1 MNDNR
6 LSGIAMIAGQAGLL
20 LTLSLH
26 PSGKITPAQ
35 VDQMVHKLIAV
46 HSIALAG
53 LPLMI
58 LGALGLTRLLSSFN
72 RYRLSV
78 AAFVIYSFAI
88 AASLS
93 GIVIDG
99 LVMPHILPRLAEAAQ
114 AASAASGGQGAPPA
128 SGEVWRALIKY
139 NGYLDMAFVQLSLV
153 ATAIAVITWSIVM
166 FVDRTLPRAIGVYG
180 VTLGVVALAALFSG
194 ALGAE
199 HALMIIVFGQ
209 ATWFLIVGGLL
220 CARAEPVGGAE
231 TPIAK
236 STWMPAR

>member
-1 MNDNR
+1 MTMTDNR
-6 LSGIAMIAGQAGLL
+6 RSGVAMIAGQVGLL

-26 PSGKITPAQ
+26 PSGKISPAE

-58 LGALGLTRLLSSFN
+58 LGALGLSRILSSRN
-72 RYRLSV
+72 RLSV

-99 LVMPHILPRLAEAAQ
+99 LVMPHLLPHLADAAKIA
-114 AASAASGGQGAPPA
+114 AASSAGAQPAAAAPA
-128 SGEVWRALIKY
+128 SDTWRALLKY

-153 ATAIAVITWSIVM
+153 ATAVAVITWSMAILLGKI
-166 FVDRTLPRAIGVYG
+166 FPRALGIYG
-180 VTLGVVALAALFSG
+180 LILGVIALVALFSG
-194 ALGAE
+194 MLGAE

-209 ATWFLIVGGLL
+209 STWFLILGGLL
-220 CARAEPVGGAE
+220 CVLPDPV
-231 TPIAK
+231 P
-236 STWMPAR
+236 

>member
-1 MNDNR
+1 MTMTENR
-6 LSGIAMIAGQAGLL
+6 RSGVAMIAGQVGLF

-26 PSGKITPAQ
+26 PSGKISPAE
-35 VDQMVHKLIAV
+35 VDQMVHRLIAV

-58 LGALGLTRLLSSFN
+58 LGALGLSRILSSRN
-72 RYRLSV
+72 RLSV

-99 LVMPHILPRLAEAAQ
+99 LVMPHLLPHLADAAKI
-114 AASAASGGQGAPPA
+114 AAAAGAQPAATTSASDT
-128 SGEVWRALIKY
+128 WRALLKY

-153 ATAIAVITWSIVM
+153 ATAVAVITWSMAILLGKI
-166 FVDRTLPRAIGVYG
+166 FPRATGIYG
-180 VTLGVVALAALFSG
+180 LILGVIALVALFSG
-194 ALGAE
+194 MLGAE

-209 ATWFLIVGGLL
+209 STWFLILGGLL
-220 CARAEPVGGAE
+220 CVRPDPV
-231 TPIAK
+231 P
-236 STWMPAR
+236 

>member
-1 MNDNR
+1 MTDNR
-6 LSGIAMIAGQAGLL
+6 LSGIAMIAGQVGLL

-26 PSGKITPAQ
+26 PSGKISPAQ

-58 LGALGLTRLLSSFN
+58 IGGLGLSRLLSSLHRN
-72 RYRLSV
+72 RLSV

-88 AASLS
+88 AAVLS

-99 LVMPHILPRLAEAAQ
+99 LVMPHLLPHLAEAAQ
-114 AASAASGGQGAPPA
+114 ASAASSGGQPGASA
-128 SGEVWRALIKY
+128 TGDVWRALFKY

-153 ATAIAVITWSIVM
+153 ATAIAVITWSAAMLVGA
-166 FVDRTLPRAIGVYG
+166 FPRAIAIYG
-180 VTLGVVALAALFSG
+180 LILGVIALVALFSG

-209 ATWFLIVGGLL
+209 ATWFLTVGGLL
-220 CARAEPVGGAE
+220 CTRPDPV
-231 TPIAK
+231 P
-236 STWMPAR
+236 

>member
-1 MNDNR
+1 MTDNR
-6 LSGIAMIAGQAGLL
+6 LSGIAIIAGQLGLI

-26 PSGKITPAQ
+26 PSGKISPAE

-58 LGALGLTRLLSSFN
+58 IGALGLVRVLSSRN
-72 RYRLSV
+72 RLSV

-99 LVMPHILPRLAEAAQ
+99 LVMPHLIPHLADAAKASAA
-114 AASAASGGQGAPPA
+114 AASAGGQPAAGASA
-128 SGEVWRALIKY
+128 GEVWHALLKF
-139 NGYLDMAFVQLSLV
+139 NGYLDMAFVQFSLV
-153 ATAIAVITWSIVM
+153 ATAVAIIAWSVAMLLGKI
-166 FVDRTLPRAIGVYG
+166 LPSGTAVYG
-180 VTLGVVALAALFSG
+180 LILGVTALAALFSG

-209 ATWFLIVGGLL
+209 STWFLIVGGLL
-220 CARAEPVGGAE
+220 CARPDTV
-231 TPIAK
+231 
-236 STWMPAR
+236 S

>member
-1 MNDNR
+1 MTMTDNR
-6 LSGIAMIAGQAGLL
+6 LSGVAMIAGQVGLL

-26 PSGKITPAQ
+26 PSGKISPAE

-58 LGALGLTRLLSSFN
+58 LGALGLSRILSSRN
-72 RYRLSV
+72 RLSV

-99 LVMPHILPRLAEAAQ
+99 LVMPHLLPHLADAAKIA
-114 AASAASGGQGAPPA
+114 AASSAGAQPAATTSA
-128 SGEVWRALIKY
+128 SDPWRALLKY

-153 ATAIAVITWSIVM
+153 ATAVAVITWSMAILLGKI
-166 FVDRTLPRAIGVYG
+166 FPRATGIYG
-180 VTLGVVALAALFSG
+180 LILGVIALVALFSG
-194 ALGAE
+194 MLGAE

-209 ATWFLIVGGLL
+209 STWFLILGGLL
-220 CARAEPVGGAE
+220 CVLPDPV
-231 TPIAK
+231 P
-236 STWMPAR
+236 

>member
-1 MNDNR
+1 
-6 LSGIAMIAGQAGLL
+6 MIAGQVGLL

-58 LGALGLTRLLSSFN
+58 LGALGFSRMLSSFN
-72 RYRLSV
+72 RNSHSNSNRNRLSV

-88 AASLS
+88 AAILS

-99 LVMPHILPRLAEAAQ
+99 LVMPHILPHLAEAAQ
-114 AASAASGGQGAPPA
+114 ASAAASSAGQPAASAAGD
-128 SGEVWRALIKY
+128 VWRALFKY

-153 ATAIAVITWSIVM
+153 ATAIAVITWSVAM
-166 FVDRTLPRAIGVYG
+166 WVGAFPRAIAIYG
-180 VTLGVVALAALFSG
+180 LILGVIALVALFSG

-199 HALMIIVFGQ
+199 HALMIIVFAQ
-209 ATWFLIVGGLL
+209 ATWFLTVGGLL
-220 CARAEPVGGAE
+220 CTRPDPV
-231 TPIAK
+231 P
-236 STWMPAR
+236 